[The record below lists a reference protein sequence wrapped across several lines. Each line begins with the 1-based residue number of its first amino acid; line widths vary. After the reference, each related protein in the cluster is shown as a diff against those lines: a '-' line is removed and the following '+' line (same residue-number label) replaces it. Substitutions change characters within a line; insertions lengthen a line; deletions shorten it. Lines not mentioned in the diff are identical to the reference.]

1 MARDALRSLTA
12 RERTTLL
19 AGLLGAALVAW
30 IVTIDRMHGMDAG
43 PGTALGAFGWYLGV
57 WVTMMAAMM
66 LPATAPTV
74 LLFARVRRRAQTWA
88 FVLGYLLAWMAYGL
102 LAYAAYRVI
111 RAAAPSWLAWDE
123 RGPWVAGGA
132 LVVAGVYQLTPLK
145 SACLRH
151 CRSPLHLLLGGRPGL
166 LGAVWMGVEH
176 GAVCVGCCIGLMLA
190 LFALGV
196 MSLVW
201 MALVAAAVL
210 LEKVLPGG
218 ERVARGLA
226 IVLIGLGVWIAFA
239 PASVPGL
246 TEPSDM
252 GMEMQG

>member
-1 MARDALRSLTA
+1 
-12 RERTTLL
+12 
-19 AGLLGAALVAW
+19 VA
-30 IVTIDRMHGMDAG
+30 
-43 PGTALGAFGWYLGV
+43 
-57 WVTMMAAMM
+57 
-66 LPATAPTV
+66 
-74 LLFARVRRRAQTWA
+74 
-88 FVLGYLLAWMAYGL
+88 
-102 LAYAAYRVI
+102 
-111 RAAAPSWLAWDE
+111 
-123 RGPWVAGGA
+123 
-132 LVVAGVYQLTPLK
+132 AGVYQLTPLK

-151 CRSPLHLLLGGRPGL
+151 CRSPVHLLLGGRPGL

-201 MALVAAAVL
+201 MGLVAAAVL

-226 IVLIGLGVWIAFA
+226 IVLIGLGVWIALA
-239 PASVPGL
+239 PGSVPGL